1 MPNLIHVS
9 KPYGQPVLVLLWISY
24 PASLNLTDLIS
35 LIQESLPCFPHE
47 PEITM
52 VHWDDWREVSQITLY
67 EAERWSTTG
76 RGIDTLRNWYIK
88 CHPFVGIKACNKNVS
103 IFFTR
108 SHCLNTD
115 HRHRTMCCSPLVF
128 NWIQVNWMAKC
139 TDGFHHPNKSH
150 VSMSSLSAW
159 CQAIQLFSVLQG
171 LTSLC

>member
-52 VHWDDWREVSQITLY
+52 VHWDDWREVSQITLF

-76 RGIDTLRNWYIK
+76 RRIDTLRNWYIK

-103 IFFTR
+103 IF
-108 SHCLNTD
+108 
-115 HRHRTMCCSPLVF
+115 
-128 NWIQVNWMAKC
+128 
-139 TDGFHHPNKSH
+139 
-150 VSMSSLSAW
+150 
-159 CQAIQLFSVLQG
+159 LQG
-171 LTSLC
+171 LIVKTQAIGIGQCAAAPLYSIGYKWTGWLSTQMVSIIPTSHMCQCPR